1 MPRRRSVFSSPSY
14 ARSAMWIEPGMR
26 RRRGPRRL
34 LPLAAALVALLACAG
49 AVAFIVL
56 DPLDR
61 DDRRAVAE
69 RFTAAWARGDKAA
82 MHELIDAETRQ
93 AYPLRRFGATYRASE
108 RAATVERV
116 RVGRAREPRDGRV
129 VVPVEVRTRTFG
141 ALRGTIALPMVTDG
155 EQTRVRWRPYLRLP
169 GLRPGERVRRR
180 VLARARRAA
189 VLGADGRR
197 LDPDGPAAAI
207 VGRAPSDGRRGSG
220 LQLRFDARLAGRPGA
235 QLRFGERVVARVK
248 RRRGRAVRTTVRP
261 GLQRATL
268 TALGGRLGGVAV
280 LRPRDGSVQ
289 ALAGLAVSAPQPPGS
304 TFKIIT
310 LAAALRAGIARPS
323 STYPVRDVRDAVRR
337 AGAQRQRRGVRR
349 DAGRVVRRVVQLG
362 VRAARRAAG
371 RQTAGARWPRRFGFN
386 ERPRIPS
393 ARTSTISPPGRLR
406 DSLAVG
412 AAAIGQDR
420 DLATPLTDGRR
431 RRDDRQPRHPRP
443 AADRAQRP
451 GRPPPRGL
459 GPGGAPGPQR

>member
-61 DDRRAVAE
+61 DDRRAVAA

-248 RRRGRAVRTTVRP
+248 RGRGRAVRTTVRP

-310 LAAALRAGIARPS
+310 LAAALRAGSPGHPAPILCARS
-323 STYPVRDVRDAVRR
+323 RR
-337 AGAQRQRRGVRR
+337 CPACGCATPTT
-349 DAGRVVRRVVQLG
+349 
-362 VRAARRAAG
+362 RRAAG
-371 RQTAGARWPRRFGFN
+371 RWSPRSPSRATRCSRRSARGWGRNGWWRWPRR
-386 ERPRIPS
+386 S
-393 ARTSTISPPGRLR
+393 ASTSAHGSR
-406 DSLAVG
+406 
-412 AAAIGQDR
+412 
-420 DLATPLTDGRR
+420 
-431 RRDDRQPRHPRP
+431 
-443 AADRAQRP
+443 RP
-451 GRPPPRGL
+451 GRAGSPR
-459 GPGGAPGPQR
+459 PVACAIAWPWARRRSARIATWPRR